1 MRQQNRQLWLSRDN
15 ATGNVANALFRPEED
30 TRGYLLLMEGF
41 IRLFGIPL
49 AIYGDCQGVLTLID
63 KPRHVPQPVTSTR
76 RTTRPHSPARRL
88 ECSPKPVAREMH
100 ATPSYSATK
109 TRDSYISLPTA
120 WRSGEGWP
128 PRTRISADQGARK
141 LGNCRACP
149 HGVGSQTL
157 KLPPRGTK

>member
-1 MRQQNRQLWLSRDN
+1 MSRDN

-49 AIYGDCQGVLTLID
+49 AVYGDCQGVLTLID
-63 KPRHVPQPVTSTR
+63 KPRHVPQQVTSTR
-76 RTTRPHSPARRL
+76 RTTRPIARHEGWYAAR
-88 ECSPKPVAREMH
+88 PVAREMH
-100 ATPSYSATK
+100 TIPPYLATK

-149 HGVGSQTL
+149 HGVESQTL
-157 KLPPRGTK
+157 KLPLRWEK

>member
-1 MRQQNRQLWLSRDN
+1 MSRDN

-49 AIYGDCQGVLTLID
+49 AVYGDCQGVLTLID

-76 RTTRPHSPARRL
+76 CRTRPIARPRRL
-88 ECSPKPVAREMH
+88 ECGAKPVAREMH
-100 ATPSYSATK
+100 ASPPYSATK
-109 TRDSYISLPTA
+109 TRDPYISLPTA
-120 WRSGEGWP
+120 WRSGGGWP
-128 PRTRISADQGARK
+128 PCTRISADQGARK